1 MNNKIKTLGFLFLYP
16 IYNLRYKYLDKS
28 FPKVYDSIKTL
39 QILIESRKSLSRFG
53 DGEFNLICGTGIG
66 FQQQNIELSQDLRR
80 VLESNSENCYIGIP
94 NIFNG
99 LKRFNIEA
107 KCFWLYSIVSKW
119 NQWKKFIKNVDY
131 LDTQCS
137 RFYIDLKDKSE
148 SIEIVKLW
156 KRLWNNRD
164 VVIIEGEHTKMGIG
178 NDLFDNC
185 SSVRRIICPC
195 KNAYSRYAEILQRS
209 SELPQDTLILVALGP
224 TASILSYDLAQLG
237 YQAIDTGHLD
247 LEYNWMKKQ
256 SRHKEAVPGRFVN
269 EVKNNIVENI
279 KDDCYESQVI
289 CRII

>member
-1 MNNKIKTLGFLFLYP
+1 MNNKIKTLGFLLIYP
-16 IYNLRYKYLDKS
+16 IYKIRYRFLKKD
-28 FPKVYDSIKTL
+28 FPNVCNSVETL
-39 QILIESRKSLSRFG
+39 QILIDSGKSLSRFG
-53 DGEFNLICGTGIG
+53 DGEFNLIGGTEIG
-66 FQQQNIELSQDLRR
+66 FQQKDIKLSRNLRR
-80 VLESNSENCYIGIP
+80 VIESKPENCFIGIP
-94 NIFNG
+94 NIFQG
-99 LKRFNIEA
+99 LSRFNIEA

>member
-53 DGEFNLICGTGIG
+53 DGEFNLICGAEIG
-66 FQQQNIELSQDLRR
+66 FQQQNIELSRDLMR

-94 NIFNG
+94 NIFNE
-99 LKRFNIEA
+99 LTRFSIEA
-107 KCFWLYSIVSKW
+107 KCFWLHSVVSNW
-119 NQWKKFIKNVDY
+119 RQWKKFFLRDCY
-131 LDTQCS
+131 LDSLCS
-137 RFYIDLKDKSE
+137 RFYLDLKDKSE
-148 SIEIVKLW
+148 SIEIVRLWKKLW
-156 KRLWNNRD
+156 DMRD
-164 VVIIEGEHTKMGIG
+164 IVIIEGEHTKMGIG